1 MTKINMKIFQK
12 QQHRFRFYFGSVL
25 IAGFECAALISPG
38 VANPPLRIAC
48 EVEIQKLL
56 SELQSTDRDYAL
68 NSATYTPEN
77 PTMVHLEEKRTALR
91 LLLDRDVHHCP
102 SIRLSDT
109 LIIPGKRF
117 GPITQ
122 RTTYQNLVEHFGNYR
137 LINRDFFGS
146 EGEVTLPSTE
156 VRLLGVNQT
165 STAFTVVWKNNLRNA
180 PLQVFTTDPAWKTV
194 EGIHVGMTFS
204 QLQKII
210 GEFQINGIEWDYGNQ
225 VIINQARWQKHFNR
239 FSISIALQSL
249 ASEQFPKDYEAVS
262 GENYISSL
270 NPHWKNLKP
279 SVSSLHLSFDN

>member
-1 MTKINMKIFQK
+1 MTKINMKNFQK
-12 QQHRFRFYFGSVL
+12 QQHRFRFYFGFVL
-25 IAGFECAALISPG
+25 ISGFECAALISPG

-48 EVEIQKLL
+48 ELEIQRLL
-56 SELQSTDRDYAL
+56 SELQSTDRNYAL
-68 NSATYTPEN
+68 NSAAYTPKH
-77 PTMVHLEEKRTALR
+77 PTIVNLEEKRTALR

-102 SIRLSDT
+102 PIRLSDT

-122 RTTYQNLVEHFGNYR
+122 ITTYQNLVEHFGNYR
-137 LINRDFFGS
+137 LINRDFFGA

-156 VRLLGVNQT
+156 VRFLGVNQT
-165 STAFTVVWKNNLRNA
+165 FTAFTVVWKNNLRNA
-180 PLQVFTTDPAWKTV
+180 PLQVFTTDPAWKTM

-249 ASEQFPKDYEAVS
+249 SSEQFPKDYEAVS
-262 GENYISSL
+262 GENYTSSL

-279 SVSSLHLSFDN
+279 SISSLHLSFDN